1 MPKLSKKSYPFVTD
15 GQTDARTDP
24 NYRKASL
31 LKIGKGK
38 WGNVISIM
46 NDFKKRQKNCLT
58 NYEHSNFA
66 VPRFSMGSS

>member
-1 MPKLSKKSYPFVTD
+1 MTD

-46 NDFKKRQKNCLT
+46 NDFKKRQKKT
-58 NYEHSNFA
+58 
-66 VPRFSMGSS
+66 V